1 MDFVLSSLSEG
12 LLWSIMAIGVYLTF
26 RILDIADMTAEG
38 AFPLG
43 AAVVAAQIQ
52 GGSNPWGATF
62 LAALAGMVAGF
73 VSGILHTKMKIP
85 ALLTGIVTLTGLYSI
100 NIKIMGSVPNL
111 SIGDSDTIFKQMMSL
126 GLTNEQAVFL
136 LSLSCFLLVCL
147 VLTILM
153 KTQIGLVLRSTG
165 DNIPMSEANG
175 VNVDNMKIIGYMI
188 SNGLIALCG
197 ALFAQ
202 NDGFSDVTSG
212 TGTIVVGLSAVIIA
226 EVLIHDLTIGGRLL
240 SIGVGA
246 IVYRLIILNIYE
258 IPNLDQNL
266 VRLFNAILLAL
277 ILFAPEVQKR
287 LRVRGLKFG
296 NK

>member
-1 MDFVLSSLSEG
+1 M
-12 LLWSIMAIGVYLTF
+12 
-26 RILDIADMTAEG
+26 
-38 AFPLG
+38 
-43 AAVVAAQIQ
+43 
-52 GGSNPWGATF
+52 
-62 LAALAGMVAGF
+62 LAGL
-73 VSGILHTKMKIP
+73 VSGLLHTKMKIP

-100 NIKIMGSVPNL
+100 NIKIMGGVPNL
-111 SIGDSDTIFKQMMSL
+111 SIGDSSTIFKSVMGL
-126 GLTNEQAVFL
+126 GLSNEAAVFAV
-136 LSLSCFLLVCL
+136 SISCLLLVCL
-147 VLTILM
+147 ILTLLM

-175 VNVDNMKIIGYMI
+175 VNVDTMKIFGYMI
-188 SNGLIALCG
+188 SNGLVALCG

-202 NDGFSDVTSG
+202 TDGFSDVTSG
-212 TGTIVVGLSAVIIA
+212 TGTIVVGLSAVILA

-277 ILFAPEVQKR
+277 VLFAPEVQKR
-287 LRVRGLKFG
+287 LKIRGLKLSS
-296 NK
+296 N

>member
-1 MDFVLSSLSEG
+1 MNFVLSSLSEG
-12 LLWSIMAIGVYLTF
+12 LLWSIVAIGVYLTF

-43 AAVVAAQIQ
+43 AAVVVSQIQ
-52 GGSNPWGATF
+52 AGANPWLATL
-62 LAALAGMVAGF
+62 LALLAGMVAGL
-73 VSGILHTKMKIP
+73 VSGMLHTKMKIP

-111 SIGDSDTIFKQMMSL
+111 SLGDSATVFKQLASL
-126 GLTNEQAVFL
+126 GLTNEGAVFS
-136 LSLSCFLLVCL
+136 LSLVCFLLVCL
-147 VLTILM
+147 VLTLLM
-153 KTQIGLVLRSTG
+153 KTEIGLVLRSTG

-175 VNVDNMKIIGYMI
+175 VNVNTMKIVGYMI

-197 ALFAQ
+197 SLFAQ

-212 TGTIVVGLSAVIIA
+212 TGTIVVGLSS

-240 SIGVGA
+240 SIGIGA

-277 ILFAPEVQKR
+277 VLFAPELQKR
-287 LRVRGLKFG
+287 LKIRGLKLR
-296 NK
+296 NE